1 MTHWSGL
8 SWRASVLEALRCVW
22 PAHVNKQRGGAFILA
37 GLLRCSDVMLRVA
50 LNTLRKGI
58 FVSLPFFWFIISKCL
73 KLKTCRRFRF
83 IFCVFMNI
91 SVHPP
96 QAPPPRLRSTVIFQ
110 SDLMLKKTYIFF
122 QWKHLNSC
130 RLKQEKAHLN
140 SRTATSHTTTTY
152 PSSQREI
159 PDTHTWSSQSALS
172 DVDFKSD

>member
-8 SWRASVLEALRCVW
+8 SWGASVLEALRCVW

-110 SDLMLKKTYIFF
+110 SDLMLKKNIHIFSMKTFEFLPTETRKGSSEQQNSYLTHYDYIS
-122 QWKHLNSC
+122 Q
-130 RLKQEKAHLN
+130 QPAGD
-140 SRTATSHTTTTY
+140 SRHPY
-152 PSSQREI
+152 VEQPISSF
-159 PDTHTWSSQSALS
+159 WCW
-172 DVDFKSD
+172 F